1 MSTSDVPAYFEES
14 WAILSSISLINILFG
29 FMIIGITTRSPVS
42 LVPIIVS
49 AAGAIANGLCYY
61 AFYADYPKTGTV
73 VAAAVADV
81 AWLIQE
87 AGLSFYSY
95 LILIRVLK
103 DRSRIIFMSIFWTL
117 MAVLLAIRMVILV
130 SRARDILSGS
140 ISLQSTIDHLHIGY
154 FSTIALVECTSAF
167 FLLRKF
173 ASARRTSIEASSTSG
188 LFSYLMRSTEIRL
201 ATLALIGFSRAIT
214 YSFQTTA
221 QSATTPAS
229 QLDRFVYTLECIF
242 PIMLLYAPL
251 SPCSNISRAVRHTDA
266 NIPSIDILAS
276 KIIITNHIQEC
287 SSQSRS
293 RQLNASIRKH
303 GLAASKISMYPMSH
317 VETRVD
323 ARGVPSSSQEKIV
336 EGTVSRAGTRK
347 SSEDIEEF
355 QHKNGAITKT
365 VEFEFHDSAV

>member
-1 MSTSDVPAYFEES
+1 
-14 WAILSSISLINILFG
+14 
-29 FMIIGITTRSPVS
+29 MIIGITTRSPVS

-242 PIMLLYAPL
+242 PIMLF
-251 SPCSNISRAVRHTDA
+251 
-266 NIPSIDILAS
+266 IDILAS